1 MNTVSL
7 QTYTDNWVYLN
18 KENIAPSIKQP
29 SILEFDDSKEEDERK
44 VEQINESNKL
54 SSDEKATIYFNL
66 QAVQG
71 MKNRIEIY
79 MNEEDDA
86 DKNLYHDIYELNRK
100 IERNEF
106 IQNYQNDS
114 AKIQNGNVSFEMWA

>member
-7 QTYTDNWVYLN
+7 QTYTEYSAYLN
-18 KENIAPSIKQP
+18 KENIASSMKQSSLP
-29 SILEFDDSKEEDERK
+29 TFDDVKNEDERK

-54 SSDEKATIYFNL
+54 SSDEKTAIYFNL
-66 QAVQG
+66 QAVQS
-71 MKNRIEIY
+71 MKNRIDVY
-79 MNEEDDA
+79 MDEDEE
-86 DKNLYHDIYELNRK
+86 NNIYHDIYELNRK

>member
-7 QTYTDNWVYLN
+7 QTYTDNWAYLN
-18 KENIAPSIKQP
+18 KENIASSIKQP
-29 SILEFDDSKEEDERK
+29 SILEFDDLKKEDERK

-54 SSDEKATIYFNL
+54 SSDEKTAIYFNL
-66 QAVQG
+66 QAVQS
-71 MKNRIEIY
+71 MKNRIDVY
-79 MNEEDDA
+79 MDEDEE
-86 DKNLYHDIYELNRK
+86 NNIYHDIYELNRK

>member
-7 QTYTDNWVYLN
+7 QTYTDYSAYLN
-18 KENIAPSIKQP
+18 KENIASSIKQP
-29 SILEFDDSKEEDERK
+29 SILEFDDLKEEDERK

-54 SSDEKATIYFNL
+54 LSDEKAAIYFNL